1 MLLSVVI
8 PVYRTEL
15 TLQRCV
21 ESVLNQDVDDMEVIL
36 VDDGSPD
43 NCPQLC
49 DDWAAKDTR
58 IKVIHKTN
66 GGLSDARN
74 AGIDVATGDYITFVD
89 SDDYLATNTYRAL
102 LEILTAHPEYDL
114 LEFPSSKYDLT
125 DTVYTQ
131 MNEYLLKGEAYRHS
145 YACTKIYRRSLF
157 DSVRFPV
164 GRVFED
170 IYILPSILEHC
181 HIVAT
186 TRRGF
191 YHYIQHAGGITMQAD
206 GRQISMLLE
215 GLMTLLSKL
224 KDSPDSME
232 LQQLYLHTLNIQLE
246 TYSKQGPII
255 LHPYQGKLALRSQY
269 TVACNIKIIIY
280 HLFGITR
287 LCQIYK
293 ILNRIIL
300 HR

>member
-1 MLLSVVI
+1 MIVTLAGTSNVSIGQCTLGLLLSIKPTKYDGITDILLFMVTLVKRELFI
-8 PVYRTEL
+8 KYGIKFPAGVQYREDEFVNTCLL
-15 TLQRCV
+15 TH
-21 ESVLNQDVDDMEVIL
+21 D
-36 VDDGSPD
+36 
-43 NCPQLC
+43 
-49 DDWAAKDTR
+49 
-58 IKVIHKTN
+58 IKVT
-66 GGLSDARN
+66 
-74 AGIDVATGDYITFVD
+74 
-89 SDDYLATNTYRAL
+89 YLERA
-102 LEILTAHPEYDL
+102 
-114 LEFPSSKYDLT
+114 
-125 DTVYTQ
+125 
-131 MNEYLLKGEAYRHS
+131 
-145 YACTKIYRRSLF
+145 
-157 DSVRFPV
+157 
-164 GRVFED
+164 
-170 IYILPSILEHC
+170 
-181 HIVAT
+181 
-186 TRRGF
+186 F

-215 GLMTLLSKL
+215 GLMTLLSTL

-255 LHPYQGKLALRSQY
+255 LQPYQGKLPLRSQY

>member
-43 NCPQLC
+43 NCPELC
-49 DDWAAKDTR
+49 DEWAEKDNH

-181 HIVAT
+181 HIIAT

-255 LHPYQGKLALRSQY
+255 LRPYQGKLALRSQY

>member
-43 NCPQLC
+43 NCPELC
-49 DDWAAKDTR
+49 DEWAEKDNH

-181 HIVAT
+181 HIIAT
-186 TRRGF
+186 SHRGF

-255 LHPYQGKLALRSQY
+255 LHPYQGKLPLRSQY

>member
-1 MLLSVVI
+1 MLLSVII
-8 PVYRTEL
+8 PVYRTEQ

-21 ESVLNQDVDDMEVIL
+21 ESVLNQGVDDMEVIL

-49 DDWAAKDTR
+49 DDWAAKDAR

-66 GGLSDARN
+66 GGLSYARN

-102 LEILTAHPEYDL
+102 LEILAAHPEYDL
-114 LEFPSSKYDLT
+114 LEFPSNKYDLT

-255 LHPYQGKLALRSQY
+255 LHPYQGKLPLRSQY
-269 TVACNIKIIIY
+269 TIACNIKIIIY

>member
-1 MLLSVVI
+1 MLLSVII

-43 NCPQLC
+43 NCPELC
-49 DDWAAKDTR
+49 DEWAEKDNH

-102 LEILTAHPEYDL
+102 LEILATHPEYDL

-181 HIVAT
+181 HIIAT
-186 TRRGF
+186 SHRGF

-215 GLMTLLSKL
+215 GLMALLSKL

-255 LHPYQGKLALRSQY
+255 LHPYQGKLPLRSQY

>member
-1 MLLSVVI
+1 MLLSVII

-21 ESVLNQDVDDMEVIL
+21 ESVLKQGVDDMEVIL

-43 NCPQLC
+43 SCPELC
-49 DDWAAKDTR
+49 DEWAAKDTR

-74 AGIDVATGDYITFVD
+74 AGIDVATADYITFVD

-181 HIVAT
+181 HIIAT
-186 TRRGF
+186 SHRGF

>member
-1 MLLSVVI
+1 MLLSVII
-8 PVYRTEL
+8 PVYRTEQ

-21 ESVLNQDVDDMEVIL
+21 ESVLNQGVDDMEVIL

-49 DDWAAKDTR
+49 DDWAAKDAR

-102 LEILTAHPEYDL
+102 LEILAAHPEYDL
-114 LEFPSSKYDLT
+114 LEFPSNKYDLT

-255 LHPYQGKLALRSQY
+255 LHPYQGKLPLRSQY
-269 TVACNIKIIIY
+269 TIACNIKIIIY

>member
-21 ESVLNQDVDDMEVIL
+21 ESVLKQGVDDMEVIL

-49 DDWAAKDTR
+49 DEWAEKDNH

-215 GLMTLLSKL
+215 GLMTLLSTL

>member
-1 MLLSVVI
+1 MLLSVII
-8 PVYRTEL
+8 PVYRTEQ

-21 ESVLNQDVDDMEVIL
+21 ESVLKQGVDDMEVIL

-49 DDWAAKDTR
+49 DDWAAKDNH

-102 LEILTAHPEYDL
+102 LEILAAHPEYDL

-131 MNEYLLKGEAYRHS
+131 MDEYLLKGEAYRHS

-157 DSVRFPV
+157 DSIRFPV

-206 GRQISMLLE
+206 GRQICMLLE
-215 GLMTLLSKL
+215 GLMTLLSTL

>member
-1 MLLSVVI
+1 MLLSVII

-43 NCPQLC
+43 NCPELC
-49 DDWAAKDTR
+49 DEWEEKDAR

-74 AGIDVATGDYITFVD
+74 AGIDVATADYITFVD

-102 LEILTAHPEYDL
+102 LEILAAHPEYDL

-157 DSVRFPV
+157 DSIRFPV

>member
-1 MLLSVVI
+1 
-8 PVYRTEL
+8 
-15 TLQRCV
+15 V
-21 ESVLNQDVDDMEVIL
+21 ESVLKQDVDDMEVIL

-43 NCPQLC
+43 NCPELC
-49 DDWAAKDTR
+49 DDWAAKDNH

-74 AGIDVATGDYITFVD
+74 AGIDVATADYITFVD

>member
-102 LEILTAHPEYDL
+102 LEILAAHPEYDL

-157 DSVRFPV
+157 DSIRFPV

>member
-1 MLLSVVI
+1 MLLSVII

-43 NCPQLC
+43 NCPELC
-49 DDWAAKDTR
+49 DEWAAKDTR

-74 AGIDVATGDYITFVD
+74 AGIDVATADYITFVD

-102 LEILTAHPEYDL
+102 LEILAAHPEYDL

-145 YACTKIYRRSLF
+145 YACTKIFRRSLF

-206 GRQISMLLE
+206 GRQISMLLD

-255 LHPYQGKLALRSQY
+255 LQPYQGKLALRSQY

>member
-1 MLLSVVI
+1 MLLSVII
-8 PVYRTEL
+8 PVYRTEQ

-21 ESVLNQDVDDMEVIL
+21 ESVLNQGVDDMEVIL

-49 DDWAAKDTR
+49 DDWAAKDAR

-102 LEILTAHPEYDL
+102 LEILAAHPEYDL
-114 LEFPSSKYDLT
+114 LEFPSNKYDLT

>member
-1 MLLSVVI
+1 MLLSVII

-21 ESVLNQDVDDMEVIL
+21 ESVLNQGVDDMEVIL

-43 NCPQLC
+43 NCPELC
-49 DDWAAKDTR
+49 DDWAAKDAR

-102 LEILTAHPEYDL
+102 LEILAAHPEYDL

-131 MNEYLLKGEAYRHS
+131 MDEYLLKGEAYRHS

-157 DSVRFPV
+157 DSIRFPV

-181 HIVAT
+181 HIIAT

-215 GLMTLLSKL
+215 GLMTLLLKL